1 MSNEQLAREHEQLV
15 REQGLLGMPFL
26 NEELP
31 FLAEFDGYPEVS
43 VEEVLDVLEVDN
55 TTTIAVETASAA
67 EHDVGA
73 FNAPEVSFEE
83 LIGDYDVVECRADE
97 NSTSTA
103 AETAPDMDMF
113 DAPEVSADELFA
125 PNIAPGAHA
134 SASSSAATS
143 ATTAAP
149 DAGGFKKS
157 CKICATRKVK
167 CEIIPGHNP
176 RLCRYCQEKGLACE
190 FELKKNAE
198 DAAWKNTLEMT
209 LKSSNPIMRLAKRL
223 ISIPPLLTRAPK
235 PPLSPLPQHNLPQ
248 RNLGQLDSI
257 HTEPRHLIHPHI
269 IAMKTLEPFLHNRIQ
284 ATRLIKVRIVDRWH
298 DRGLHR
304 MAWQWFGLNRTCG

>member
-83 LIGDYDVVECRADE
+83 LIGDYGPP
-97 NSTSTA
+97 TSTA

-190 FELKKNAE
+190 FELKKSHQNAQ
-198 DAAWKNTLEMT
+198 
-209 LKSSNPIMRLAKRL
+209 S
-223 ISIPPLLTRAPK
+223 
-235 PPLSPLPQHNLPQ
+235 
-248 RNLGQLDSI
+248 
-257 HTEPRHLIHPHI
+257 
-269 IAMKTLEPFLHNRIQ
+269 
-284 ATRLIKVRIVDRWH
+284 
-298 DRGLHR
+298 
-304 MAWQWFGLNRTCG
+304 